1 MLWPSPLRHAVRRLP
16 EPAQLWLKR
25 GNAALWQHDWAA
37 PLKRLRVR
45 EQEYL
50 DRTAHDNGSWP
61 DRKRLLLFALQQ
73 VPPWL
78 DVEYSLAAALR
89 LRGHHVRGILCDG
102 LLPLCEMSLGGSER
116 PSCGVCAGWLA
127 RYEDAFGFAFSRLTH
142 FVSSADRDLAE
153 RLIAETPDHELA
165 TLVVDGVAV
174 GRLASRELQRYSRG
188 FVFQPEGDPA
198 YRPWLVSAVLLVR
211 LAGRLLDREQPD
223 IVIAGSGRTLPAA
236 CLSAIAKRRRIHV
249 VTWDTEPTY
258 SDGLVFSHNDAAP
271 LLPLDDA
278 WKAAAE
284 EPLTRDQA
292 HALHEFLDARAR
304 GDTPQRYNPMP
315 VVDRDTIRLGLGLR
329 PGAPLVAAF
338 TNSAWDMA
346 AVDRDVGFG
355 SMFEWLFALIDYAAA
370 RPEIDLVVRAH
381 PSETNAAPDLRSRT
395 PVGPEILKRVG
406 RLPDNITLV
415 EGASAVGSYALAEM
429 AQVVMTYASRIGL
442 EVAVRGKRPWLAG
455 DTTYR
460 GRGFTRDL
468 ASRLEMIDLLDAGTF
483 DDVLPAAEI
492 ELAKRFAYLWFFR
505 YVTRVPLLRPSTR
518 PFALRTFREL
528 APGGHPVIDN
538 LCEALVTGRPFV
550 DLGVS
555 SKFEVR
561 GSK

>member
-1 MLWPSPLRHAVRRLP
+1 MPWPSPLRQAVRRLP
-16 EPAQLWLKR
+16 EPAQLLLKR
-25 GNAALWQHDWAA
+25 GNAALWRHDWAA
-37 PLKRLRVR
+37 PIKRLRVR

-50 DRTAHDNGSWP
+50 DRTAHDNGSRP

-78 DVEYSLAAALR
+78 EVEYSLTTALR

-102 LLPLCEMSLGGSER
+102 LLPLCEMNLGGSDR
-116 PSCGVCAGWLA
+116 PPCGVCAGWLA
-127 RYEDAFGFAFSRLTH
+127 RYEDAFGFTFSRLTH

-153 RLIAETPDHELA
+153 RLIAGTPDHELA
-165 TLVVDGVAV
+165 TLVVDGVGV
-174 GRLASRELQRYSRG
+174 GRLAGRELQRYSRG
-188 FVFQPEGDPA
+188 FVFRPEADPA
-198 YRPWLVSAVLLVR
+198 FRQWLVSAVLLVR

-223 IVIAGSGRTLPAA
+223 IVIASSGRTLHSA
-236 CLSAIAKRRRIHV
+236 CLCAIAGLRRIHV

-258 SDGLVFSHNDAAP
+258 ADGLVFSHNDAAP
-271 LLPLDDA
+271 LLPLDEA
-278 WKAAAE
+278 WTAAAGQ
-284 EPLTRDQA
+284 PLTGDQGR
-292 HALHEFLDARAR
+292 ALHEFLDGWAR
-304 GDTPQRYNPMP
+304 GDTPHSYNPAP
-315 VVDRDTIRLGLGLR
+315 LDDRDIIRRRLGLR

-346 AVDRDVGFG
+346 AVDRDVGFA
-355 SMFEWLFALIDYAAA
+355 SMFEWLFALTDYAVAH
-370 RPEIDLVVRAH
+370 PEIDLVVRAH
-381 PSETNAAPDLRSRT
+381 PSEANVSPDLRSRT
-395 PVGPEILKRVG
+395 PVGPEILKRFS

-415 EGASAVGSYALAEM
+415 EGSSPVSSYALAEM

-468 ASRLEMIDLLDAGTF
+468 ASRQEMIDLLDAGTF
-483 DDVLPAAEI
+483 DDALPAAGI
-492 ELAKRFAYLWFFR
+492 ELAQRFAYLWFFR

-518 PFALRTFREL
+518 PFALRPFREL
-528 APGGHPVIDN
+528 APGGHPVIDS

-550 DLGVS
+550 DLGTS
-555 SKFEVR
+555 SKFD
-561 GSK
+561 GQS